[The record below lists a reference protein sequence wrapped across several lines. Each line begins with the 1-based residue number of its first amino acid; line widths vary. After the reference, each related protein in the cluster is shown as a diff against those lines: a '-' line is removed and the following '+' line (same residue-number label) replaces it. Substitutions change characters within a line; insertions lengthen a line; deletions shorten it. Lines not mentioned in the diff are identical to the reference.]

1 MRPIPRLLI
10 WLLSKCSGIRINVQM
25 EQEPDPEPNMPT
37 FYPSHPDIL
46 MDDVEC
52 ELAANYLE
60 YCFAISEDS

>member
-1 MRPIPRLLI
+1 
-10 WLLSKCSGIRINVQM
+10 M
-25 EQEPDPEPNMPT
+25 ESEQDHDAPT

>member
-1 MRPIPRLLI
+1 
-10 WLLSKCSGIRINVQM
+10 M

>member
-1 MRPIPRLLI
+1 MALQPIPRLLI
-10 WLLSKCSGIRINVQM
+10 WLLSRCSNIEVSVQM
-25 EQEPDPEPNMPT
+25 ESEQDHDAPT